1 MPTPLEKAINGPGS
15 RSGDVERESAQP
27 RDVERATVET
37 DRESDAIDFVPGEN
51 GSGERGPENDPPIPD
66 TKDKNKRKHEKNRTK
81 PYRTIARSR
90 SK

>member
-1 MPTPLEKAINGPGS
+1 MPTGVEEGNKVPAH

-27 RDVERATVET
+27 QDVERATVET
-37 DRESDAIDFVPGEN
+37 DRESDAIDFVRGEN
-51 GSGERGPENDPPIPD
+51 SSGERGPENDPSIPN

-90 SK
+90 PK